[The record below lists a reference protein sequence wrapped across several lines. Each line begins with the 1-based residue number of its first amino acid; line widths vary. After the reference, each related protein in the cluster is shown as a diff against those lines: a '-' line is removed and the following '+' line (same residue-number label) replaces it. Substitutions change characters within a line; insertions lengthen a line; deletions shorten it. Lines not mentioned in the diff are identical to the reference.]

1 MKSVF
6 RNIRICGWIT
16 YVLLLV
22 VALSSASILS
32 TYCYYLSWVE
42 CFVVFSSSL
51 SLFMC
56 KFGSLWRFFPVHWT
70 FILVSGILMETPKQ
84 KKASQPSNSPTI
96 RVHSRS
102 CSLFIINAFHFKK
115 CPSDRQQYNNKYF
128 KFTSATHP
136 GWIDGRFIY
145 VVSLFYLYLLVG
157 WMLLRPRGA
166 GYWRGVL
173 GLFIQ
178 PLCPA
183 SRQKKKPMAKRFV
196 FTAKT
201 ERRSETLFGVCST
214 EW

>member
-1 MKSVF
+1 
-6 RNIRICGWIT
+6 
-16 YVLLLV
+16 
-22 VALSSASILS
+22 
-32 TYCYYLSWVE
+32 
-42 CFVVFSSSL
+42 
-51 SLFMC
+51 MC

-183 SRQKKKPMAKRFV
+183 SRQKKNRWRSASFSLRKQNDEAKHFSACVPLSDNNMHLFV
-196 FTAKT
+196 FRPDAPFYIHTHTRAPFHSLYNVT
-201 ERRSETLFGVCST
+201 SS
-214 EW
+214 